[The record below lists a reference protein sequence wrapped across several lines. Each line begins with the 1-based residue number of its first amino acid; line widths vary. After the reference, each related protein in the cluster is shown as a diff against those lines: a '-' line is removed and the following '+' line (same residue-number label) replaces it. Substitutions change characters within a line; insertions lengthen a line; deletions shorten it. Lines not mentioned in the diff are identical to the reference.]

1 MNPFNT
7 VTNVTNKVTDGLTD
21 VATTVFKAV
30 LPDFA
35 LRVLENIYPSQKMVK
50 PVEKFETVTVVS
62 LEDAVK
68 PLVSIVPEVQ
78 EMVVQVKEK
87 CSQPKEGLTTDESA
101 AIILYSMEWQPR
113 EKSFYII
120 LNNTLRS
127 EDQEKLKPWDLYLK
141 LFVIALE
148 KLPSVSQ
155 TIYRGVKM
163 DLSAQYPQGKTFVWW
178 AFSSCTR
185 SVQVLQSEQ
194 FLGKTGA
201 RTLFNIDCKSGKDIR
216 QHSLFPTEDEV
227 LLIAV
232 RKLQVVSCLDS
243 GNGLSI
249 IQLKEV
255 DSDNPLLG
263 TSTGEKASS
272 SHEDSTGAHADSVAS
287 AKSRPDTSMPFG
299 LPQLH
304 KPKFLP

>member
-1 MNPFNT
+1 MNTFNMVTNATNT
-7 VTNVTNKVTDGLTD
+7 VTDRVTH
-21 VATTVFKAV
+21 VATEVLKAV
-30 LPDFA
+30 IPDFA
-35 LRVLENIYPSQKMVK
+35 LRVLEYIYPSEKMVK
-50 PVEKFETVTVVS
+50 PVEKFETLAVVS
-62 LEDAVK
+62 IEDAVK
-68 PLVSIVPEVQ
+68 PLISLVPEVL
-78 EMVVQVKEK
+78 EMVAEVKEK
-87 CSQPKEGLTTDESA
+87 CAQPKEGLTTNESA
-101 AIILYSMEWQPR
+101 AIMLYSMEWQPR

-120 LNNTLRS
+120 LNNTLRT

-141 LFVIALE
+141 LFVTSLE

-201 RTLFNIDCKSGKDIR
+201 RTLFAIECKAGKDIR

-243 GNGLSI
+243 GNGLFI

-263 TSTGEKASS
+263 TSTGTNSSISSDSHKDSNNAS
-272 SHEDSTGAHADSVAS
+272 H
-287 AKSRPDTSMPFG
+287 KSDHHTSMPFG
-299 LPQLH
+299 LPNLH
-304 KPKFLP
+304 KPKFLH